1 MSNDDK
7 GGPKGPKDPDFP
19 DPDEFRKTLEKMFG
33 NLGKEN
39 FTFPDMNASGFQKQ
53 GEPAETSSPETTVEV
68 DDIFDFNLLP
78 RDVKAHLDRFVI
90 RQDEAKKALAIA
102 VCDHYNHV
110 KALKANDSER
120 EKFELQKQN
129 VMVVGPTGVGK
140 TYLVKH
146 IAELIGV
153 PFVKADATKFSET
166 GYVGGDVDDLVREL
180 VAKANGDVSLAE
192 HGIIYIDEVDKLASM
207 GGGGTNGRDVSGR
220 GVQTTLL
227 KLMEETEVPL
237 RNPQDMRGQ
246 MMSMMDMQ
254 GGQKQKD
261 TINTRHILF
270 IVSGAFSG
278 LEKIVRKRSQAAQI
292 GFSAEQAAPAMDKEL
307 FQHVTTQDYIDFGFE
322 AEFIGRI
329 PVRVVCEHLE
339 AKDLEAILKYSE
351 GSLLRQ
357 YEREFEAYGI
367 DLRFKDSGIEVIA
380 KMAAEEKTGARGL
393 MTVGEKIL
401 RDFKYELPGTSVSEL
416 TIDDDLI
423 ENREQHLE
431 GYREL
436 GQELVVEKARQEVDA
451 FIREFKEKHSV
462 TVKFEDDAVA
472 RLVEMAGEQ
481 ARSVF
486 QVARQHFRDYQFG
499 LNLIQ
504 KNTGQSNF
512 VLTKSAVENPDK
524 FLSELVVQSY
534 KDAEASVSK
543 A

>member
-1 MSNDDK
+1 MSDDDK
-7 GGPKGPKDPDFP
+7 GGPKGPGIP
-19 DPDEFRKTLEKMFG
+19 DPDEIRKTLEGMFG
-33 NLGKEN
+33 KMGKGV
-39 FTFPDMNASGFQKQ
+39 FTFPGGDQSGFA
-53 GEPAETSSPETTVEV
+53 GESEAGGVDVAETEV
-68 DDIFDFNLLP
+68 DDIFQFDLLP
-78 RDVKAHLDRFVI
+78 RDIKAHLDRFVI

-110 KALKANDSER
+110 KTLRA
-120 EKFELQKQN
+120 EKENGEKIELQKQN

-180 VAKANGDVSLAE
+180 VSKANGDVSLAE
-192 HGIIYIDEVDKLASM
+192 FGIIYIDEIDKLASS
-207 GGGGTNGRDVSGR
+207 GGGGGMIGRDVSGR

-227 KLMEETEVPL
+227 KLMEETEVPV

-246 MMSMMDMQ
+246 MMAMMDMQ
-254 GGQKQKD
+254 NGKKGKD
-261 TINTRHILF
+261 TVNTKHILF

-292 GFSAEQAAPAMDKEL
+292 GFSAGQSEPVMDREL
-307 FQHVTTQDYIDFGFE
+307 FKEVTTQDFIDFGFE

-339 AKDLEAILKYSE
+339 AADLEAILKYSE

-367 DLRFKDSGIEVIA
+367 DLKVKDSGIKRIA
-380 KMAAEEKTGARGL
+380 ELAAGEMTGARGL

-401 RDFKYELPGTSVSEL
+401 RDFKYELPGTSVTEL
-416 TIDDDLI
+416 VLDDDLI
-423 ENREQHLE
+423 ENREKHLE

-436 GQELVVEKARQEVDA
+436 GQDLVVEKARQEVEA
-451 FIREFKEKHSV
+451 FVREFKDKHGVVIKLS
-462 TVKFEDDAVA
+462 DDAVA
-472 RLVEMAGEQ
+472 SLVKMAGEQ

-486 QVARQHFRDYQFG
+486 QVSRQHFKDYQFG
-499 LNLIQ
+499 LKLIQ
-504 KNTGQSNF
+504 KNTRQAEF
-512 VLTKSAVENPDK
+512 LLTEAAVDDPDK

-534 KDAEASVSK
+534 KDA
-543 A
+543 

>member
-1 MSNDDK
+1 LFLWGNLNCVKNHPCPDFFADDSPFMSDDDK
-7 GGPKGPKDPDFP
+7 GGPKGPKGPEMPDA
-19 DPDEFRKTLEKMFG
+19 DEIRKTLEGMFG
-33 NLGKEN
+33 KMGKGGFSFPGMNEN
-39 FTFPDMNASGFQKQ
+39 PFT
-53 GEPAETSSPETTVEV
+53 ESPEAKEVEDVTTSA
-68 DDIFDFNLLP
+68 DDIFQFDLLP
-78 RDVKAHLDRFVI
+78 RDIKAHLDRFVI

-110 KALKANDSER
+110 KALKAQEEDGER
-120 EKFELQKQN
+120 IELQKQN

-180 VAKANGDVSLAE
+180 VSKADGDVSLAE
-192 HGIIYIDEVDKLASM
+192 YGIIYIDEIDKLAS
-207 GGGGTNGRDVSGR
+207 GGGGMMGRDVSGR

-227 KLMEETEVPL
+227 KLMEETEVPV
-237 RNPQDMRGQ
+237 RNAQDMRGQ
-246 MMSMMDMQ
+246 MMAMMDMQ
-254 GGQKQKD
+254 NGKQGKD

-292 GFSAEQAAPAMDKEL
+292 GFSADQAEPAMDGEL
-307 FQHVTTQDYIDFGFE
+307 FKQVTSQDYIDFGFE

-339 AKDLEAILKYSE
+339 AADLEAILKYSE

-367 DLRFKDSGIEVIA
+367 DIKFKDTGIKRIA
-380 KMAAEEKTGARGL
+380 EMAAGEKTGARGL
-393 MTVGEKIL
+393 MTVGERIL

-416 TIDDDLI
+416 TVDEDLI
-423 ENREQHLE
+423 ENREKHLS

-436 GQELVVEKARQEVDA
+436 GQELVVEKARQEVEA
-451 FIREFKEKHSV
+451 FVREFKDKHG
-462 TVKFEDDAVA
+462 VKIKLEDGAMS
-472 RLVEMAGEQ
+472 RLVQMAGEQ

-486 QVARQHFRDYQFG
+486 QVA
-499 LNLIQ
+499 
-504 KNTGQSNF
+504 S
-512 VLTKSAVENPDK
+512 LTEAAVEDPDK

-534 KDAEASVSK
+534 KDAE
-543 A
+543 

>member
-1 MSNDDK
+1 MSDDDK
-7 GGPKGPKDPDFP
+7 GGPKGPGYP
-19 DPDEFRKTLEKMFG
+19 DPEEFRKTLEGMFG
-33 NLGKEN
+33 KMGKGG
-39 FTFPDMNASGFQKQ
+39 FTIPGMSDSPFGQEAESDEVDVV
-53 GEPAETSSPETTVEV
+53 EPEV
-68 DDIFDFNLLP
+68 DDIFQFDLLP
-78 RDVKAHLDRFVI
+78 RDIKAHLDRFVI

-110 KALKANDSER
+110 KALKSHDEEGER
-120 EKFELQKQN
+120 LELQKQN

-180 VAKANGDVSLAE
+180 VSKANGDVSLAE
-192 HGIIYIDEVDKLASM
+192 YGIIYIDEVDKLASS
-207 GGGGTNGRDVSGR
+207 GGAGMIGRDVSGR

-246 MMSMMDMQ
+246 MMAMMDMKK
-254 GGQKQKD
+254 GESQKD
-261 TINTRHILF
+261 SINTRHILF

-292 GFSAEQAAPAMDKEL
+292 GFSAEQAEPAMDGEL
-307 FQHVTTQDYIDFGFE
+307 FKHVNTQDYIDFGFE

-339 AKDLEAILKYSE
+339 APDLEAILKYSE

-367 DLRFKDSGIEVIA
+367 EVKFMDSGIRRIA
-380 KMAAEEKTGARGL
+380 EMAAGEKTGARGL

-401 RDFKYELPGTSVSEL
+401 RDFKYELPGTSVTEL
-416 TIDDDLI
+416 TVDDDLI
-423 ENREQHLE
+423 DNREKHLE

-451 FIREFKEKHSV
+451 FIREFKDKHGVVIKLS
-462 TVKFEDDAVA
+462 DDAVS
-472 RLVEMAGEQ
+472 RLVKMAGEQ

-499 LNLIQ
+499 LKLIQ
-504 KNTGQSNF
+504 KNTGQGEF
-512 VLTKSAVENPDK
+512 VLTDSSVEDPDK

-534 KDAEASVSK
+534 RDQKDR
-543 A
+543 